1 MYITKTV
8 KLIHAR
14 SDLNFYLIKYMYNMY
29 ANQLQSF
36 WLSPWH
42 WQVVQVPNTNFD
54 WFVQIEQIYSSFIQL

>member
-1 MYITKTV
+1 
-8 KLIHAR
+8 
-14 SDLNFYLIKYMYNMY
+14 MY